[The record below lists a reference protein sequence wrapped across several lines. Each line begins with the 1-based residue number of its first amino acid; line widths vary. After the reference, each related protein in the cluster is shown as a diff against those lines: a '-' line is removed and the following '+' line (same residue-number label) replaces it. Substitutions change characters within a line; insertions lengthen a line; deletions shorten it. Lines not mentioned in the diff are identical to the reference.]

1 MTTILAR
8 PQPGSDGDFTES
20 EDMQNSTATP
30 TLERAPN

>member
-8 PQPGSDGDFTES
+8 PNLVRMETSPS